1 MANEREYSIF
11 FDKKVPPYTS
21 MVTCSCYD
29 DKQLMVKM
37 LKTIRK
43 EHPEYGIKDII
54 VNTYIGKT
62 RELLTQE
69 IIH

>member
-1 MANEREYSIF
+1 MANNRNYTIF
-11 FDKKVPPYTS
+11 FDKKVPPYVS
-21 MVTCSCYD
+21 SLTCSSYD
-29 DKQLMVKM
+29 DKELIIKM

-54 VNTYIGKT
+54 VNTYIDKT
-62 RELLTQE
+62 GEHLTRE